1 MKRLIALLA
10 ALCCLAALL
19 TPVWAVQDEGTGADS
34 GETGAA
40 ATDTGDTAEDP
51 DASGEGGEDATDSA
65 ASDSETDQET
75 DPEADQAADAETDSE
90 TGSDPA
96 ALTETAFQSV
106 TITCTVDESG
116 RAYFQETLELSIVGS
131 VQEIAF
137 TFPAEAK
144 SPKVDGYKTKSST
157 ENGVR
162 VLTVSNDAGFTGVQT
177 FQLSFNQ
184 TGLVTAGE
192 ASQTIRLPLLSPQA
206 YPIAAVSFSVTFPEN
221 FSSTPSFESGYYKD
235 VIEDMMTVSTS
246 GGVVTGITNKG
257 TVLNDNET
265 LTMSLT
271 LPEGYFSGNFG
282 EGIGAIVLLVLSILF
297 ALLGL
302 FYWFRLL
309 RNKTLRVSA
318 RSLPPDGVNPGDLP
332 FLLAGGDADFN
343 MLVSYW
349 ASLGYVSFFINQA
362 GHVIIRRRMEMGNER
377 RAYERK
383 LFLLLFGDESYCD
396 GASLHYK
403 KVGSKAMTVIPR
415 YWARRIFDKRSGSP
429 FLAQLLCCLA
439 CACSTTLAMDALA
452 PESMHFL
459 FLIASFIAGFAFS
472 YCLQKAASAYYL
484 NDWVRT
490 GIGVSCGFL
499 LLLVGLLG
507 GAGLATVI
515 AGGASAFVGWQ
526 TAHGGRR
533 KPEGD
538 DIVAQTLGFRRFL
551 LNATDHHAQQ
561 MLRRDPQYFYK
572 MLPYAEAMGQGRR
585 FTALFHGVRLE
596 TCPWY
601 EVAKGTPTTP
611 AAFYD
616 HYCETLAIL
625 NVSIRK

>member
-19 TPVWAVQDEGTGADS
+19 TPAWAVQDEGTGADS

-40 ATDTGDTAEDP
+40 ASDTA
-51 DASGEGGEDATDSA
+51 DAAGDSDAAGD
-65 ASDSETDQET
+65 
-75 DPEADQAADAETDSE
+75 ADAAGDSDTAGDSDAPADTDAAE
-90 TGSDPA
+90 QEGA
-96 ALTETAFQSV
+96 GALTETSFQSV
-106 TITCTVDESG
+106 TISCTVNESG
-116 RAYFQETLELSIVGS
+116 RAYVQQTLELSILGS
-131 VQEIAF
+131 LQEIAF

-144 SPKVDGYKTKSST
+144 SPKVEGYKTKSAV

-162 VLTVSNDAGFTGVQT
+162 VLRVSSDTGFTGTLT
-177 FQLSFNQ
+177 FQLSYNQ

-192 ASQTIRLPLLSPQA
+192 ASQTIQLPLLSPQA
-206 YPIAAVSFSVTFPEN
+206 YPIQALSFSVTFPED
-221 FSSTPSFESGYYKD
+221 FASTPSFESGYYKD
-235 VIEDMMTVSTS
+235 VIEDLMTVSSS
-246 GGVVTGITNKG
+246 GGVVTGILT
-257 TVLNDNET
+257 TPLNDNDT
-265 LTMSLT
+265 LTLSLT
-271 LPEGYFSGNFG
+271 LPEGYFAGNFG
-282 EGIGAIVLLVLSILF
+282 EGIGSVVLLVLSILF

-302 FYWFRLL
+302 LYWFRLL

-343 MLVSYW
+343 MLVSHW

-403 KVGSKAMTVIPR
+403 KVGSKAMAVIPR

-439 CACSTTLAMDALA
+439 CACSTTLAMNALA
-452 PESMHFL
+452 PESLHFL

>member
-1 MKRLIALLA
+1 MPVNEEFKAFIDEQF
-10 ALCCLAALL
+10 LL
-19 TPVWAVQDEGTGADS
+19 TAKPVIYAANTDES
-34 GETGAA
+34 GINGNAYTDRVKAA
-40 ATDTGDTAEDP
+40 AEQ
-51 DASGEGGEDATDSA
+51 EGAG
-65 ASDSETDQET
+65 
-75 DPEADQAADAETDSE
+75 
-90 TGSDPA
+90 
-96 ALTETAFQSV
+96 ALTETSFQSV
-106 TITCTVDESG
+106 TISCTVNESG
-116 RAYFQETLELSIVGS
+116 RAYVQQTLELSILGS
-131 VQEIAF
+131 LQEIAF

-144 SPKVDGYKTKSST
+144 SPKVEGYKTKSAV

-162 VLTVSNDAGFTGVQT
+162 VLRVSSDTGFTGTLT
-177 FQLSFNQ
+177 FQLSYNQ

-192 ASQTIRLPLLSPQA
+192 ASQTIQLPLLSPQA
-206 YPIAAVSFSVTFPEN
+206 YPIQALSFSVTFPED
-221 FSSTPSFESGYYKD
+221 FASTPSFESGYYKD
-235 VIEDMMTVSTS
+235 VIEDLMTVSSS
-246 GGVVTGITNKG
+246 GGVVTGILT
-257 TVLNDNET
+257 TPLNDNDT
-265 LTMSLT
+265 LTLSLT
-271 LPEGYFSGNFG
+271 LPEGYFAGNFG
-282 EGIGAIVLLVLSILF
+282 EGIGSVVLLVLSILF

-302 FYWFRLL
+302 LYWFRLL

-403 KVGSKAMTVIPR
+403 KVGSKAMAVITR

-439 CACSTTLAMDALA
+439 CACSTTLAMNALA
-452 PESMHFL
+452 PESLHFL

-472 YCLQKAASAYYL
+472 YCLQKAAGAYYL

-507 GAGLATVI
+507 GAGLSTVI

-596 TCPWY
+596 SCPWY

>member
-19 TPVWAVQDEGTGADS
+19 TPVSATQDEGTGAA
-34 GETGAA
+34 GET
-40 ATDTGDTAEDP
+40 
-51 DASGEGGEDATDSA
+51 ASDSA
-65 ASDSETDQET
+65 ASAGEGDAADDPSGDPAEEAEAAEDGAPAADS
-75 DPEADQAADAETDSE
+75 QAAETPD
-90 TGSDPA
+90 TDTA
-96 ALTETAFQSV
+96 DVLTETAYQSV
-106 TITCTVDESG
+106 TISCTVDESG

-137 TFPAEAK
+137 TFPSDAK

-162 VLTVSNDAGFTGVQT
+162 VLTVSSDTGFTGVQT

-184 TGLVTAGE
+184 SGLVTAGE
-192 ASQTIRLPLLSPQA
+192 ASQTIQLPLLSPQA
-206 YPIAAVSFSVTFPEN
+206 YPIEQLSFSVTFPES
-221 FSSTPSFESGYYKD
+221 FSSSPSFESGYYKD
-235 VIEDMMTVSTS
+235 VIEDLMTVSSS
-246 GGVVTGITNKG
+246 GGVVTGITT

-271 LPEGYFSGNFG
+271 LPEGYFSGHFG
-282 EGIGAIVLLVLSILF
+282 EGIGSIVLLVLSVVFVLL
-297 ALLGL
+297 ALA
-302 FYWFRLL
+302 YWWRLL

-343 MLVSYW
+343 MLLSYW

-377 RAYERK
+377 RPYERK
-383 LFLLLFGDESYCD
+383 LFLLLFGNESYCD

-403 KVGSKAMTVIPR
+403 KVGSKAMAVIPR
-415 YWARRIFDKRSGSP
+415 YWIRRVYDKRSGSP
-429 FLAQLLCCLA
+429 FLAQLLCCMA

-452 PESMHFL
+452 PESLHFL

-507 GAGLATVI
+507 GAGLITVV

-596 TCPWY
+596 ACPWY

>member
-19 TPVWAVQDEGTGADS
+19 TPAWAVQDEGTGADS

-40 ATDTGDTAEDP
+40 ASDTA
-51 DASGEGGEDATDSA
+51 DAAGDSDAAGD
-65 ASDSETDQET
+65 
-75 DPEADQAADAETDSE
+75 ADAAGDSDTAGDSDAPADTDAAE
-90 TGSDPA
+90 QEGA
-96 ALTETAFQSV
+96 GALTETSFQSV
-106 TITCTVDESG
+106 TISCTVNESG
-116 RAYFQETLELSIVGS
+116 RAYVQQTLELSILGS
-131 VQEIAF
+131 LQEIAF
-137 TFPAEAK
+137 TFPADAK
-144 SPKVDGYKTKSST
+144 SPKVEGYKTKSAM

-162 VLTVSNDAGFTGVQT
+162 VLRVSSDTGFTGTLT
-177 FQLSFNQ
+177 FQLSYNQ

-192 ASQTIRLPLLSPQA
+192 ASQTIQLPLLSPQA
-206 YPIAAVSFSVTFPEN
+206 YPIQALSFSVTFPED
-221 FSSTPSFESGYYKD
+221 FASTPSFESGYYKD
-235 VIEDMMTVSTS
+235 VIEDLMTVSSS
-246 GGVVTGITNKG
+246 GGVVTGILT
-257 TVLNDNET
+257 TPLNDNDT
-265 LTMSLT
+265 LTLSLT
-271 LPEGYFSGNFG
+271 LPEGYFAGNFG
-282 EGIGAIVLLVLSILF
+282 EGIGSVVLLVLSILF

-302 FYWFRLL
+302 LYWFRLL

-343 MLVSYW
+343 MLVSHW

-403 KVGSKAMTVIPR
+403 KVGSKAMAVIPR

-439 CACSTTLAMDALA
+439 CACSTTLAMNALA
-452 PESMHFL
+452 PESLHFL

-472 YCLQKAASAYYL
+472 YCLQKAAGAYYL

-507 GAGLATVI
+507 GAGLSTVI

-596 TCPWY
+596 SCPWY

>member
-19 TPVWAVQDEGTGADS
+19 TPAWAVQDEGTGADT

-40 ATDTGDTAEDP
+40 ASDTA
-51 DASGEGGEDATDSA
+51 DAAGDSDAAGD
-65 ASDSETDQET
+65 
-75 DPEADQAADAETDSE
+75 ADAAGDSDTAGDSDAPADTDAAE
-90 TGSDPA
+90 QEGA
-96 ALTETAFQSV
+96 GALTETSFQSV
-106 TITCTVDESG
+106 TISCTVNESG
-116 RAYFQETLELSIVGS
+116 RAYVQQTLELSILGS
-131 VQEIAF
+131 LQEIAF

-144 SPKVDGYKTKSST
+144 SPKVEGYKTKSAV

-162 VLTVSNDAGFTGVQT
+162 VLRVSSDTGFTGTLT
-177 FQLSFNQ
+177 FQLSYNQ

-192 ASQTIRLPLLSPQA
+192 ASQTIQLPLLSPQA
-206 YPIAAVSFSVTFPEN
+206 YPIQALSFSVTFPED
-221 FSSTPSFESGYYKD
+221 FASTPSFESGYYKD
-235 VIEDMMTVSTS
+235 VIEDLMTVSSS
-246 GGVVTGITNKG
+246 GGVVTGILT
-257 TVLNDNET
+257 TPLNDNDT

>member
-19 TPVWAVQDEGTGADS
+19 TPAWAVQDEGTGADT

-40 ATDTGDTAEDP
+40 ASDTA
-51 DASGEGGEDATDSA
+51 DAAGDSDAAGD
-65 ASDSETDQET
+65 
-75 DPEADQAADAETDSE
+75 ADAAGDSDTAGDSDAPADTDAAE
-90 TGSDPA
+90 QEGA
-96 ALTETAFQSV
+96 GALTETSFQSV
-106 TITCTVDESG
+106 TISCTVNESG
-116 RAYFQETLELSIVGS
+116 RAYVQQTLELSILGS
-131 VQEIAF
+131 LQEIAF

-144 SPKVDGYKTKSST
+144 SPKVEGYKTKSAV

-162 VLTVSNDAGFTGVQT
+162 VLRVSSDTGFTGTLT
-177 FQLSFNQ
+177 FQLSYNQ

-192 ASQTIRLPLLSPQA
+192 ASQTIQLPLLSPQA
-206 YPIAAVSFSVTFPEN
+206 YPIQALSFSVTFPED
-221 FSSTPSFESGYYKD
+221 FASTPSFESGYYKD
-235 VIEDMMTVSTS
+235 VIEDLMTVSSS
-246 GGVVTGITNKG
+246 GGVVTGILT
-257 TVLNDNET
+257 TPLNDNDT

-271 LPEGYFSGNFG
+271 LPEGYFAGNFG
-282 EGIGAIVLLVLSILF
+282 EGIGSVVLLVLSILF

-302 FYWFRLL
+302 LYWFRLL

-343 MLVSYW
+343 MLVSHW

-403 KVGSKAMTVIPR
+403 KVGSKAMAVIPR

-439 CACSTTLAMDALA
+439 CACSTTLAMNALA
-452 PESMHFL
+452 PESLHFL

-472 YCLQKAASAYYL
+472 YCLQKAAGAYYL

>member
-19 TPVWAVQDEGTGADS
+19 TPAWAVQDEGTGADT

-40 ATDTGDTAEDP
+40 ASDTA
-51 DASGEGGEDATDSA
+51 DAAGDSDAAGD
-65 ASDSETDQET
+65 
-75 DPEADQAADAETDSE
+75 ADAAGDSDTAGDSDAPADTDAAE
-90 TGSDPA
+90 QEGA
-96 ALTETAFQSV
+96 GALTETSFQSV
-106 TITCTVDESG
+106 TISCTVNESG
-116 RAYFQETLELSIVGS
+116 RAYVQQTLELSILGS
-131 VQEIAF
+131 LQEIAF
-137 TFPAEAK
+137 TFPADAK
-144 SPKVDGYKTKSST
+144 SPKVEGYKTKSAV

-162 VLTVSNDAGFTGVQT
+162 VLRVSSDTGFTGTLT
-177 FQLSFNQ
+177 FQLSYNQ

-192 ASQTIRLPLLSPQA
+192 ASQTIQLPLLSPQA
-206 YPIAAVSFSVTFPEN
+206 YPIQALSFSVTFPED
-221 FSSTPSFESGYYKD
+221 FASTPSFESGYYKD
-235 VIEDMMTVSTS
+235 VIEDLMTVSSS
-246 GGVVTGITNKG
+246 GGVVTGILT
-257 TVLNDNET
+257 TPLNDNDT
-265 LTMSLT
+265 LTLSLT
-271 LPEGYFSGNFG
+271 LPEGYFAGNFG
-282 EGIGAIVLLVLSILF
+282 EGIGSVVLLVLSILF

-302 FYWFRLL
+302 LYWFRLL

-343 MLVSYW
+343 MLVSHW

-403 KVGSKAMTVIPR
+403 KVGSKAMAVIPR

-439 CACSTTLAMDALA
+439 CACSTTLAMNTLA
-452 PESMHFL
+452 PESLHFL

-472 YCLQKAASAYYL
+472 YCLQKAAGAYYL

-507 GAGLATVI
+507 GAGLSTVI

-596 TCPWY
+596 SCPWY

>member
-19 TPVWAVQDEGTGADS
+19 TPAWAVQDEGTGADS

-40 ATDTGDTAEDP
+40 ASDTA
-51 DASGEGGEDATDSA
+51 DAAGDSDAAGD
-65 ASDSETDQET
+65 
-75 DPEADQAADAETDSE
+75 ADAAGDSDTAGDSDAPADTDAAE
-90 TGSDPA
+90 QEGA
-96 ALTETAFQSV
+96 GALTETSFQSV
-106 TITCTVDESG
+106 TISCTVNESG
-116 RAYFQETLELSIVGS
+116 RAYVQQTLELSILGS
-131 VQEIAF
+131 LQEIAF
-137 TFPAEAK
+137 TFPADAK
-144 SPKVDGYKTKSST
+144 SPKVEGYKTKSAM

-162 VLTVSNDAGFTGVQT
+162 VLRVSSDTGFTGTLT
-177 FQLSFNQ
+177 FQLSYNQ

-192 ASQTIRLPLLSPQA
+192 ASQTIQLPLLSPQA
-206 YPIAAVSFSVTFPEN
+206 YPIQALSFSVTFPED
-221 FSSTPSFESGYYKD
+221 FASTPSFESGYYKD
-235 VIEDMMTVSTS
+235 VIEDLMTVSSS
-246 GGVVTGITNKG
+246 GGVVTGILT
-257 TVLNDNET
+257 TPLNDNDT
-265 LTMSLT
+265 LTLSLT
-271 LPEGYFSGNFG
+271 LPEGYFAGNFG
-282 EGIGAIVLLVLSILF
+282 EGIGSVVLLVLSILF

-302 FYWFRLL
+302 LYWFRLL

-403 KVGSKAMTVIPR
+403 KVGSKAMAVIPR

>member
-1 MKRLIALLA
+1 MKRLFALLM
-10 ALCCLAALL
+10 ALLCTAMLL
-19 TPVWAVQDEGTGADS
+19 TPALAAPEDEGGDATTATDAAGGDTTGDAATGDEAAGDPSDS
-34 GETGAA
+34 AAAGETG
-40 ATDTGDTAEDP
+40 TSD
-51 DASGEGGEDATDSA
+51 DAVL
-65 ASDSETDQET
+65 
-75 DPEADQAADAETDSE
+75 AETSY
-90 TGSDPA
+90 
-96 ALTETAFQSV
+96 QSV
-106 TITCTVDESG
+106 ELQVTVDNSG
-116 RAYFQETLELSIVGS
+116 RAYIQGTLTLNIVGS
-131 VQEIAF
+131 LQEIAVG
-137 TFPAEAK
+137 FPKEAK
-144 SPKVDGYKTKSST
+144 SPKIEGYKTSSA
-157 ENGVR
+157 NQNSLK
-162 VLTVSNDAGFTGVQT
+162 VLTVESDSGFTGVQT
-177 FQLSFNQ
+177 FQISYSLSK
-184 TGLVTAGE
+184 LVSAGE
-192 ASQTIRLPLLSPQA
+192 ASQVFTLPLLSPQE
-206 YPIAAVSFSVTFPEN
+206 YPIAALSFSVTFPET
-221 FSSTPSFESGYYKD
+221 FESTPNFESGYYKE
-235 VIEDMMTVSTS
+235 VIEDLMTVSTS
-246 GGVVTGITNKG
+246 GGVVTGVTTTALK
-257 TVLNDNET
+257 DHET
-265 LTMSLT
+265 LTMTLT
-271 LPEGYFSGNFG
+271 VPEGYFRGNFG
-282 EGIGAIVLLVLSILF
+282 DSALPVVMTVLAAILAVL
-297 ALLGL
+297 ALL
-302 FYWFRLL
+302 YWWRLL
-309 RNKTLRVSA
+309 KNKTLRVTA
-318 RSLPPDGVNPGDLP
+318 RSLPPDGVNPGDIP

-349 ASLGYVSFFINQA
+349 ASLGYLSFFINQA
-362 GHVIIRRRMEMGNER
+362 GHVILRRRMEMGNER
-377 RAYERK
+377 RAFERK

>member
-19 TPVWAVQDEGTGADS
+19 TPAWAVQDEGTGADS

-40 ATDTGDTAEDP
+40 ASDTA
-51 DASGEGGEDATDSA
+51 DAAGDSDAAGD
-65 ASDSETDQET
+65 
-75 DPEADQAADAETDSE
+75 ADAAGDSDTAGDSDAPADTDAAE
-90 TGSDPA
+90 QEGA
-96 ALTETAFQSV
+96 GALTETSFQSV
-106 TITCTVDESG
+106 TISCTVNESG
-116 RAYFQETLELSIVGS
+116 RAYVQQTLELSILGS
-131 VQEIAF
+131 LQEIAF
-137 TFPAEAK
+137 TFPADAK
-144 SPKVDGYKTKSST
+144 SPKVEGYKTKSAV

-162 VLTVSNDAGFTGVQT
+162 VLRVSSDTGFTGTLT
-177 FQLSFNQ
+177 FQLSYNQ

-192 ASQTIRLPLLSPQA
+192 ASQTIQLPLLSPQA
-206 YPIAAVSFSVTFPEN
+206 YPIQALSFSVTFPED
-221 FSSTPSFESGYYKD
+221 FASTPSFESGYYKD
-235 VIEDMMTVSTS
+235 VIEDLMTVSSS
-246 GGVVTGITNKG
+246 GGVVTGILT
-257 TVLNDNET
+257 TPLNDNDT
-265 LTMSLT
+265 LTLSLT
-271 LPEGYFSGNFG
+271 LPEGYFAGNFG
-282 EGIGAIVLLVLSILF
+282 EGIGSVVLLVLSILF

-302 FYWFRLL
+302 LYWFRLL

-343 MLVSYW
+343 MLVSHW

-403 KVGSKAMTVIPR
+403 KVGSKAMAVIPR

-439 CACSTTLAMDALA
+439 CACSTTLAMNALA
-452 PESMHFL
+452 PESLHFL

-472 YCLQKAASAYYL
+472 YCLQKAAGAYYL

-507 GAGLATVI
+507 GAGLSTVI

-596 TCPWY
+596 SCPWY

>member
-40 ATDTGDTAEDP
+40 ASDTA
-51 DASGEGGEDATDSA
+51 DAAGDSDAAGD
-65 ASDSETDQET
+65 
-75 DPEADQAADAETDSE
+75 ADAAGDSDTAGDSDAPADTDAAE
-90 TGSDPA
+90 QEGA
-96 ALTETAFQSV
+96 GALTETSFQSV
-106 TITCTVDESG
+106 TISCTVNESG
-116 RAYFQETLELSIVGS
+116 RAYVQQTLELSILGS
-131 VQEIAF
+131 LQEIAF

-144 SPKVDGYKTKSST
+144 SPKVEGYKTKSAV

-162 VLTVSNDAGFTGVQT
+162 VLRVSSDTGFTGTLT
-177 FQLSFNQ
+177 FQLSYNQ

-192 ASQTIRLPLLSPQA
+192 ASQTIQLPLLSPQA
-206 YPIAAVSFSVTFPEN
+206 YPIQALSFSVTFPED
-221 FSSTPSFESGYYKD
+221 FASTPSFESGYYKD
-235 VIEDMMTVSTS
+235 VIEDLMTVSSS
-246 GGVVTGITNKG
+246 GGVVTGILT
-257 TVLNDNET
+257 TPLNDNDT
-265 LTMSLT
+265 LTLSLT
-271 LPEGYFSGNFG
+271 LPEGYFAGNFG
-282 EGIGAIVLLVLSILF
+282 EGIGSVVLLVLSILF

-343 MLVSYW
+343 MLVSHW

>member
-19 TPVWAVQDEGTGADS
+19 TPAWAVQDEGTGADS

-40 ATDTGDTAEDP
+40 ASDTA
-51 DASGEGGEDATDSA
+51 DAAGDSDAAGD
-65 ASDSETDQET
+65 
-75 DPEADQAADAETDSE
+75 ADAAGDSDTAGDSDAPADTDAAE
-90 TGSDPA
+90 EEGA
-96 ALTETAFQSV
+96 GALTETSFQSV
-106 TITCTVDESG
+106 TISCTVNESG
-116 RAYFQETLELSIVGS
+116 RAYVQQTLELSILGS
-131 VQEIAF
+131 LQEIAF

-144 SPKVDGYKTKSST
+144 SPKVEGYKTKSAV

-162 VLTVSNDAGFTGVQT
+162 VLRVSSDTGFTGTLT
-177 FQLSFNQ
+177 FQLSYNQ

-192 ASQTIRLPLLSPQA
+192 ASQTIQLPLLSPQA
-206 YPIAAVSFSVTFPEN
+206 YPIQALSFSVTFPED
-221 FSSTPSFESGYYKD
+221 FASTPSFESGYYKD
-235 VIEDMMTVSTS
+235 VIEDLMTVSSS
-246 GGVVTGITNKG
+246 GGVVTGILT
-257 TVLNDNET
+257 TPLNDNDT
-265 LTMSLT
+265 LTLSLT
-271 LPEGYFSGNFG
+271 LPEGYFAGNFG
-282 EGIGAIVLLVLSILF
+282 EGIGSVVLLVLSILF

-302 FYWFRLL
+302 LYWFRLL

-343 MLVSYW
+343 MLVSHW

-403 KVGSKAMTVIPR
+403 KVGSKAMAVIPR

-439 CACSTTLAMDALA
+439 CACSTTLAMNALA
-452 PESMHFL
+452 PESLHFL

-472 YCLQKAASAYYL
+472 YCLQKAAGAYYL

-507 GAGLATVI
+507 GAGLSTVI

-596 TCPWY
+596 SCPWY

>member
-40 ATDTGDTAEDP
+40 ASDTA
-51 DASGEGGEDATDSA
+51 DAAGDSDAAGD
-65 ASDSETDQET
+65 
-75 DPEADQAADAETDSE
+75 ADAAGDSDTAGDSDAPADTDAAE
-90 TGSDPA
+90 QEGA
-96 ALTETAFQSV
+96 GALTETSFQSV
-106 TITCTVDESG
+106 TISCTVNESG
-116 RAYFQETLELSIVGS
+116 RAYVQQTLELSILGS
-131 VQEIAF
+131 LQEIAF

-144 SPKVDGYKTKSST
+144 SPKVEGYKTKSAV

-162 VLTVSNDAGFTGVQT
+162 VLRVSSDTGFTGTLT
-177 FQLSFNQ
+177 FQLSYNQ

-192 ASQTIRLPLLSPQA
+192 ASQTIQLPLLSPQA
-206 YPIAAVSFSVTFPEN
+206 YPIQALSFSVTFPED
-221 FSSTPSFESGYYKD
+221 FASTPSFESGYYKD
-235 VIEDMMTVSTS
+235 VIEDLMTVSSS
-246 GGVVTGITNKG
+246 GGVVTGILT
-257 TVLNDNET
+257 TPLNDNDT
-265 LTMSLT
+265 LTLSLT
-271 LPEGYFSGNFG
+271 LPEGYFAGNFG
-282 EGIGAIVLLVLSILF
+282 EGIGSVVLLVLSILF

-343 MLVSYW
+343 MLVSHW

-403 KVGSKAMTVIPR
+403 KVGSKAMAVIPR

>member
-19 TPVWAVQDEGTGADS
+19 TPAWAVQDEGTGADS

-40 ATDTGDTAEDP
+40 ASDTA
-51 DASGEGGEDATDSA
+51 DAAGDSDAAGD
-65 ASDSETDQET
+65 
-75 DPEADQAADAETDSE
+75 ADAAGDSDTAGDSDAPADTDAAE
-90 TGSDPA
+90 QEGA
-96 ALTETAFQSV
+96 GALTETSFQSV
-106 TITCTVDESG
+106 TISCTVNESG
-116 RAYFQETLELSIVGS
+116 RAYVQQTLELSILGS
-131 VQEIAF
+131 LQEIAF

-144 SPKVDGYKTKSST
+144 SPKVEGYKTKSAV

-162 VLTVSNDAGFTGVQT
+162 VLRVSSDTGFTGTLT
-177 FQLSFNQ
+177 FQLSYNQ

-192 ASQTIRLPLLSPQA
+192 ASQTIQLPLLSPQA
-206 YPIAAVSFSVTFPEN
+206 YPIQALSFSVTFPED
-221 FSSTPSFESGYYKD
+221 FASTPSFESGYYKD
-235 VIEDMMTVSTS
+235 VIEDLMTVSSS
-246 GGVVTGITNKG
+246 GGVVTGILT
-257 TVLNDNET
+257 TPLNDNDT
-265 LTMSLT
+265 LTLSLT
-271 LPEGYFSGNFG
+271 LPEGYFAGNFG
-282 EGIGAIVLLVLSILF
+282 EGIGSVVLLVLSILF

-302 FYWFRLL
+302 LYWFRLL

-343 MLVSYW
+343 MLVSHW

-403 KVGSKAMTVIPR
+403 KVGSKAMAVIPR

-439 CACSTTLAMDALA
+439 CACSTTLAMNALA
-452 PESMHFL
+452 PESLHFL

-472 YCLQKAASAYYL
+472 YCLQKAAGAYYL

-507 GAGLATVI
+507 GAGLSTVI

-596 TCPWY
+596 SCPWY

>member
-40 ATDTGDTAEDP
+40 ASDTA
-51 DASGEGGEDATDSA
+51 DAAGDSDAAGD
-65 ASDSETDQET
+65 
-75 DPEADQAADAETDSE
+75 ADAAGDSDTAGDSDAPADTDAAE
-90 TGSDPA
+90 QEGA
-96 ALTETAFQSV
+96 GALTETSFQSV
-106 TITCTVDESG
+106 TISCTVNESG
-116 RAYFQETLELSIVGS
+116 RAYVQQTLELSILGS
-131 VQEIAF
+131 LQEIAF

-144 SPKVDGYKTKSST
+144 SPKVEGYKTKSAV

-162 VLTVSNDAGFTGVQT
+162 VLRVSSDTGFTGTLT
-177 FQLSFNQ
+177 FQLSYNQ

-192 ASQTIRLPLLSPQA
+192 ASQTIQLPLLSPQA
-206 YPIAAVSFSVTFPEN
+206 YPIQALSFSVTFPED
-221 FSSTPSFESGYYKD
+221 FASTPSFESGYYKD
-235 VIEDMMTVSTS
+235 VIEDLMTVSSS
-246 GGVVTGITNKG
+246 GGVVTGILT
-257 TVLNDNET
+257 TPLNDNDT
-265 LTMSLT
+265 LTLSLT
-271 LPEGYFSGNFG
+271 LPEGYFAGNFG
-282 EGIGAIVLLVLSILF
+282 EGIGSVVLLVLSILF

-343 MLVSYW
+343 MLVSHW

-403 KVGSKAMTVIPR
+403 KVGSKAMAVIPR

-484 NDWVRT
+484 NDWP
-490 GIGVSCGFL
+490 L
-499 LLLVGLLG
+499 W
-507 GAGLATVI
+507 AGRRPT
-515 AGGASAFVGWQ
+515 AGGASPRETTSW
-526 TAHGGRR
+526 
-533 KPEGD
+533 P
-538 DIVAQTLGFRRFL
+538 
-551 LNATDHHAQQ
+551 
-561 MLRRDPQYFYK
+561 
-572 MLPYAEAMGQGRR
+572 
-585 FTALFHGVRLE
+585 RLWASAGSSS
-596 TCPWY
+596 TP
-601 EVAKGTPTTP
+601 PTTTPSRCSGAIRSTSIKCSPTPRPWARGGGLPPCSTASGWRP
-611 AAFYD
+611 APGTRWPRERPPRPLPSTTTTARRWQF
-616 HYCETLAIL
+616 
-625 NVSIRK
+625 